1 MIEKR
6 IYSGKCKKF
15 GAAVEVCSLLSSFHL
30 ACCKWVNF
38 ASDILVFYLKRVFFP
53 PAISAEPDGKKIGK
67 NNLLALQKQVVAVGI
82 QMYFAYLKHTKPF

>member
-1 MIEKR
+1 M
-6 IYSGKCKKF
+6 GKLCF
-15 GAAVEVCSLLSSFHL
+15 RYPSVLSEEG
-30 ACCKWVNF
+30 
-38 ASDILVFYLKRVFFP
+38 FFP